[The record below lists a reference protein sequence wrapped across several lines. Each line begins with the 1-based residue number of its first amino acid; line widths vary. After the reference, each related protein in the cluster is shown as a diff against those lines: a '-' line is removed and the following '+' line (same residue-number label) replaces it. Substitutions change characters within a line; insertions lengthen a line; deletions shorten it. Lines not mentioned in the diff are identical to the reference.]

1 MNLPQGIARYFIAI
15 IPPSPIYE
23 EINQLKEYCK
33 ENFNSKAALRSPPHI
48 TLHMPFQWKEAK
60 EEKLIL
66 AIQNFASTE
75 QGFQINLKNFSC
87 FEPRVIFIQVE
98 RNDTLN
104 SVQKRLQTFCR
115 TQLNLLNA
123 EYRDLPFHPHVT
135 IAFRDLKKS
144 FFPKAWDEFKDK
156 KFEGQFMVSSI
167 ALLKQDQKRW
177 NVLCELKLR
186 G

>member
-1 MNLPQGIARYFIAI
+1 MEITNVSKYFIAI

-66 AIQNFASTE
+66 ALQNFVSTE
-75 QGFQINLKNFSC
+75 KGFQINLKNFSC
-87 FEPRVIFIQVE
+87 FEPRVIFIHVKKK
-98 RNDTLN
+98 DSLN
-104 SVQKRLQTFCR
+104 LFQKRLQRFCR

-123 EYRDLPFHPHVT
+123 EYKDLTFHPHVT

-144 FFPKAWDEFKDK
+144 LFPKAWNIFREK
-156 KFEGQFMVSSI
+156 KFEGQFMATFI
-167 ALLKQDQKRW
+167 ALLKYDTNRW
-177 NVLCELKLR
+177 NVFREFELR

>member
-1 MNLPQGIARYFIAI
+1 MNLPQGIARYFLAI

-33 ENFNSKAALRSPPHI
+33 ENFNTKGALNSPPHI

-66 AIQNFASTE
+66 ALQNFVSPE
-75 QGFQINLKNFSC
+75 KGFQINLKNFSC
-87 FEPRVIFIQVE
+87 FEPRVIFIHVE
-98 RNDTLN
+98 KNDSLN
-104 SVQKRLQTFCR
+104 SAQKKLQRFCR
-115 TQLNLLNA
+115 KELNLLNA
-123 EYRDLPFHPHVT
+123 DYKELTFHPHVT

-144 FFPKAWDEFKDK
+144 LFPKAWDEFKDK
-156 KFEGQFMVSSI
+156 KFESQFRVSST

-177 NVLCELKLR
+177 NVLREFELR